1 MTGLKGKGE
10 FFHTTW
16 FDFLGD
22 SIFSTDGKLWHD
34 SRALIRTQF
43 IKERVADLHTFER
56 HIQHL
61 FTKLPMDG
69 STFDMNDMCFR
80 FTLDTATD
88 FLLGGSVNAI
98 DNPKHEFSR
107 AFQDVQTFQNLI
119 TRVGPMYRILPR
131 KKFNADLKI
140 LNDFVQPFVQRTLQ
154 ISNEDLKDKKDTEYN
169 FLHALAQYT
178 RDPRMLRDQLVAVLI
193 AARVC
198 ALTYPSRTMY

>member
-1 MTGLKGKGE
+1 
-10 FFHTTW
+10 
-16 FDFLGD
+16 
-22 SIFSTDGKLWHD
+22 
-34 SRALIRTQF
+34 
-43 IKERVADLHTFER
+43 
-56 HIQHL
+56 
-61 FTKLPMDG
+61 MDG

-98 DNPKHEFSR
+98 ENPAHEFSR
-107 AFQDVQTFQNLI
+107 AFQDIQSFQNLI
-119 TRVGPMYRILPR
+119 TRVGPLYRVLPR

-140 LNDFVQPFVQRTLQ
+140 LNDFVEPYVQRTLQ

-198 ALTYPSRTMY
+198 VPAELFSLMAY